1 MTNLKKG
8 KVLRGG
14 YSNFTKHF
22 LANQT
27 EPQIKP
33 RLTSA
38 ASSYWLPDLAIHGK
52 VSGSQPC
59 HGVL

>member
-27 EPQIKP
+27 EGQIKP
-33 RLTSA
+33 RETSA
-38 ASSYWLPDLAIHGK
+38 ATSYWLPDLAKYGK
-52 VSGSQPC
+52 VSTSQPMP
-59 HGVL
+59 